1 MEPASVL
8 YQQSG
13 ANLDSED
20 VYIDDNDSS
29 EEDQDNE
36 LCEQDP
42 TLIERKSPPMS
53 LDPPVTFD
61 LNFNGCE
68 SERKPIANNN
78 LLEVIR
84 PNSQ

>member
-1 MEPASVL
+1 
-8 YQQSG
+8 
-13 ANLDSED
+13 
-20 VYIDDNDSS
+20 
-29 EEDQDNE
+29 

-42 TLIERKSPPMS
+42 TLIERKSPLMS

-78 LLEVIR
+78 LQEVTR